1 MQKSVKSN
9 DFFRKYTDRQ
19 PSAGC
24 SEGVAAHSK
33 TCSVMENISDGII
46 TKLAK
51 FCSLRNR
58 GLGNFL
64 IGFTVCCFNSL
75 FESSIETRELFINF
89 SIFPFF
95 VIVNLQFLFSTSVV
109 HC

>member
-1 MQKSVKSN
+1 MQCNGK
-9 DFFRKYTDRQ
+9 
-19 PSAGC
+19 C
-24 SEGVAAHSK
+24 
-33 TCSVMENISDGII
+33 SDGII

-75 FESSIETRELFINF
+75 FESSIETSKNYSLISLFSLF
-89 SIFPFF
+89 LLLSIFNSCLVPQLYIAEVCLVVFTHNRAF
-95 VIVNLQFLFSTSVV
+95 TLMLQ
-109 HC
+109 